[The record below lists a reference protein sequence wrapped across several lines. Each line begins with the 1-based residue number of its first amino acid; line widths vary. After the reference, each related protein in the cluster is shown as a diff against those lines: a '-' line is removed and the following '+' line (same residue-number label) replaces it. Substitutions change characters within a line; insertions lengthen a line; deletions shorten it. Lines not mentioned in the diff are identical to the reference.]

1 MTAEPDGEAASRP
14 TIDLDELAQEATA
27 LVARLVGDDRLD
39 ELVAK
44 MLDHDSFPT
53 FLWRDQP
60 GPVAVDAIA
69 LAEDLR
75 HKFADRDGS
84 DLRGLDDPR
93 LALVLDPDLPKR
105 LIQLATTPRFCAIP
119 RTLLHPPIGNSKV
132 LTAIP
137 WLLAHIDDR
146 GLLELVDG
154 VEPQPDVVF
163 IRDWAVPYHQFLR
176 RGFGA
181 RVNDALIGELLKAH
195 AAGATVRV
203 AIDERRMR
211 ARGDYRRYLER
222 DYWNGPPIN
231 AKMLDDPSRR
241 GVEILQHGWP
251 AGKERF
257 LGSVEEHLS
266 VRTYLRGTTR
276 TIEIEEITL
285 PALLHESEFQLVRYL
300 HAERDIEQRQ
310 FTHVDGAVRFY
321 DRAVYEAW
329 RGVRWPT
336 GPADAPMGRRKVFRV
351 DGAISTTDWVE
362 IVAQWFRGSE
372 LLLEALAEL
381 TPPKPAPKAPDPDAP
396 KT

>member
-1 MTAEPDGEAASRP
+1 M
-14 TIDLDELAQEATA
+14 IDLDELAQEAAA
-27 LVARLVGDDRLD
+27 LVASLVGDDRLD
-39 ELVAK
+39 DIVAK
-44 MLDHDSFPT
+44 MLDHDAFPT

-60 GPVAVDAIA
+60 EPVAADAVA

-75 HKFADRDGS
+75 PKLADLGEM
-84 DLRGLDDPR
+84 DLGGLDDPR
-93 LALVLDPDLPKR
+93 LTLVLDPDPPKR
-105 LIQLATTPRFCAIP
+105 LLQLATTPRFRAIP
-119 RTLLHPPIGNSKV
+119 RTLLDPPARTSKV

-137 WLLAHIDDR
+137 WLRDHIDDR

-181 RVNDALIGELLKAH
+181 RVNDALTGELLKAH
-195 AAGATVRV
+195 AAGANVRV
-203 AIDERRMR
+203 AIDERRMLAR
-211 ARGDYRRYLER
+211 ADYRRYLER

-231 AKMLDDPSRR
+231 ANMLDDPSRR

-251 AGKERF
+251 IGKERF
-257 LGSVEEHLS
+257 LGNVEEHLS
-266 VRTYLRGTTR
+266 LRTYLRGTTR

-285 PALLHESEFQLVRYL
+285 PTLLRESEFQLVRYL
-300 HAERDIEQRQ
+300 HAERDIHERQ

-321 DRAVYEAW
+321 DRAVYEAR

-336 GPADAPMGRRKVFRV
+336 GPVDAPIGRRKVFRV
-351 DGAISTTDWVE
+351 DGEISTTAWVE

-381 TPPKPAPKAPDPDAP
+381 ASPTTSLEPPDPDRA
-396 KT
+396 